1 VIPAG
6 LPSDGLLV
14 AIDWSWWA
22 NVAYHAAGGVDGMLP
37 ILVGRFVELLRGESP
52 SHLVVCVDSV
62 GKTWRH
68 DLYPEY
74 KAGREPKPPEF
85 FDACERALEIVRMH
99 AVPVLDAEGY
109 EADDVFAA
117 LVERATVDG
126 LLVALL
132 ACDKDLAQLVA
143 PDVCMWDGAA
153 GVRWAGDVQEK
164 WGVHPTQIPD
174 FLAIVGDKGDNVPG
188 VPKLGPVAAAAILG
202 EYVTVE
208 VAMDVPIPE
217 VLDDKQVAALARKV
231 KAGGAVQFDVDRAR
245 TARTRA
251 GYLTKLQAAR
261 EQVLASKVLTTL
273 RYDTPIAWDAQA
285 AALGGYDVDAL
296 RAEYQALGWA
306 RLAADVRPCDKA
318 PWRLPGEEG

>member
-74 KAGREPKPPEF
+74 KAGREAKPPEF

-99 AVPVLDAEGY
+99 AVPIAAAEGY

-117 LVERATVDG
+117 LVERATTDG

-143 PDVCMWDGAA
+143 PDVCMWDGGAT
-153 GVRWAGDVQEK
+153 VRWPGDVQEK
-164 WGVHPTQIPD
+164 WGVAPAQIPD
-174 FLAIVGDKGDNVPG
+174 WLAIVGDAGDNVPG
-188 VPKLGPVAAAAILG
+188 VDKLGPKAAAAVLG
-202 EYVTVE
+202 YYGSVEYALDAE
-208 VAMDVPIPE
+208 VPE
-217 VLDDKQVAALARKV
+217 VLDDKQVAALVRKV
-231 KAGGAVQFDVDRAR
+231 KVGGAVQADVDHARAAR
-245 TARTRA
+245 TLA
-251 GYLTKLQAAR
+251 GYLTRLQAAR
-261 EQVLASKVLTTL
+261 DQVMASKVLTTL
-273 RYDTPIAWDAQA
+273 RYDAPIAWDAQA

-296 RAEYQALGWA
+296 RAEYQVLGWA